1 MVYLRYNYRKGF
13 IGYTPSEVSSMATAG
28 RTIGIYNGGVYDMTD
43 YIAASGYVLIS
54 WRCFVSY

>member
-13 IGYTPSEVSSMATAG
+13 IGYTPSEISSMATAG

-43 YIAASGYVLIS
+43 YIANSGYVLAPD
-54 WRCFVSY
+54 RCPALY